1 MTERT
6 APPDETKKGAR
17 HYALREGRLVMTT
30 TSGIHCLGA
39 SRGKLSSRCF
49 GSPNSLFEGGASDVS
64 VK

>member
-30 TSGIHCLGA
+30 TSGIHCLA
-39 SRGKLSSRCF
+39 RQTF
-49 GSPNSLFEGGASDVS
+49 IPLFWFPEFLI
-64 VK
+64 